1 MHTID
6 FKGRVPLLGRYSITR
21 GSSLPKI
28 EWQPQEPTTRKQ
40 DHSKDTTLDLT
51 QGLPDDPAILSLL
64 CQELGLEQ
72 RRGAELDDQI
82 DEIAVGSFTSLDP
95 FTDEWPTPKTTS
107 EPRHA
112 RSRTVSSSI
121 SVTSTSSATS
131 KPLAI
136 NDSGYA
142 IAPGPKSKGVSP
154 SPLRRSV
161 RADLIAVGTHDST

>member
-6 FKGRVPLLGRYSITR
+6 FKGRGPLLGRYSITR

-28 EWQPQEPTTRKQ
+28 EWQPQDSTTSKQ
-40 DHSKDTTLDLT
+40 DRSKDTTLDLT

-82 DEIAVGSFTSLDP
+82 DEAIGSFTSLDP
-95 FTDEWPTPKTTS
+95 FTDEWPTLKTTS

-112 RSRTVSSSI
+112 RSRTVSSGI
-121 SVTSTSSATS
+121 SVTSTSSTTA

-142 IAPGPKSKGVSP
+142 IAPGPKSKGVSLSLP
-154 SPLRRSV
+154 SHSV
-161 RADLIAVGTHDST
+161 RADLIV